1 MKGFRHRAN
10 HKNVKHHRRYNRGKN
25 TNVKTHQVSAFKTS
39 LVADLA
45 SFMLTTDNV
54 VSINSKYQSINRL
67 ITTNKSNYDC
77 TKKVKTIMV
86 DNDSKDTRIS
96 PLESDKYFWMF
107 YILYYDSEEY
117 NITRRTFKHEKNL
130 KYTFIDKINKL
141 LETVDMKSKDFK
153 AQMKKYRFRPNDTI
167 NILGNN
173 IPLSKEDFL
182 FMCYMFNINVCLMKG
197 KIIQYFLFNVESSKY
212 NIIDINTKSIT
223 LEPATKI
230 TIESNDSYYE
240 TDNIDKPLKSI
251 STYKLK
257 DLQYLASVFS
267 IEILKDTGKKK
278 TKGDLYSEIV
288 TKL

>member
-10 HKNVKHHRRYNRGKN
+10 HKNVKHNRRYNRGKN

-39 LVADLA
+39 LVTDLA

-130 KYTFIDKINKL
+130 KYTFIDKINKQVCL
-141 LETVDMKSKDFK
+141 NPADIRSGAVRTRL
-153 AQMKKYRFRPNDTI
+153 
-167 NILGNN
+167 NIILAVLCIPARIIIRDNKWVFGIGNN
-173 IPLSKEDFL
+173 FDEL
-182 FMCYMFNINVCLMKG
+182 FKPGMIV
-197 KIIQYFLFNVESSKY
+197 KY
-212 NIIDINTKSIT
+212 N
-223 LEPATKI
+223 E
-230 TIESNDSYYE
+230 
-240 TDNIDKPLKSI
+240 LKLTVI
-251 STYKLK
+251 RN
-257 DLQYLASVFS
+257 
-267 IEILKDTGKKK
+267 
-278 TKGDLYSEIV
+278 
-288 TKL
+288 